1 MVLFKAKCVM
11 GKSNEETAA
20 EISRRMDE
28 LAREYQSKPPG
39 DPRRQQ
45 IADEISALS
54 LKLQALHKQ
63 PSGE

>member
-1 MVLFKAKCVM
+1 MA
-11 GKSNEETAA
+11 KSNDATAA

-28 LAREYQSKPPG
+28 LAREYQSKPRG
-39 DPRRQQ
+39 HPRRQQ